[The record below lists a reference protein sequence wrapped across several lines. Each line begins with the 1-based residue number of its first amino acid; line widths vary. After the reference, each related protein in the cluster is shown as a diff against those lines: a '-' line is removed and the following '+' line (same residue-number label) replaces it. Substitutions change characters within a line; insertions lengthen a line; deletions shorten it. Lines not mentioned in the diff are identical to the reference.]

1 MESRSFPM
9 AQWVRNLPAM
19 QETTVWSLGREDH
32 LEEGMATHASSLAWR
47 VPWTEEPAGLQFMG
61 VQRVRHDWRDWARI
75 HERNLENGADET
87 IFRQQWRQRT
97 DLWTQCR
104 GGEDGMSWESTET
117 YTLPHAKQITSRKLL
132 YHTGSSTWCSVT
144 IYTGRMV
151 WGWGSGWRQ
160 GLESGDICILM
171 ANSCSCMT
179 ETNTI
184 LYSNYPLTRNIFLK

>member
-1 MESRSFPM
+1 MGKETTCNAGDNSLIPGSGRSPGGGNGNPYQYSCLESPMDRGACWVTVHGGAKSQTWLKGLSTHTWAESRKWCWWTYFQ
-9 AQWVRNLPAM
+9 AAV
-19 QETTVWSLGREDH
+19 ET
-32 LEEGMATHASSLAWR
+32 
-47 VPWTEEPAGLQFMG
+47 
-61 VQRVRHDWRDWARI
+61 
-75 HERNLENGADET
+75 
-87 IFRQQWRQRT
+87 QRT
-97 DLWTQCR
+97 DSWTQCR

-184 LYSNYPLTRNIFLK
+184 LYSNYPLIRNIFLK

>member
-9 AQWVRNLPAM
+9 AQWVRKLPAM
-19 QETTVWSLGREDH
+19 QGTTVWSLGREDH
-32 LEEGMATHASSLAWR
+32 LEEGMATHTSILAWR

-61 VQRVRHDWRDWARI
+61 VQSQTWLKGLSTHTWAESRKWCWWTYFQ
-75 HERNLENGADET
+75 AAVET
-87 IFRQQWRQRT
+87 QRT
-97 DLWTQCR
+97 DSWTQCR

-184 LYSNYPLTRNIFLK
+184 LYSNYPLIRNIFLK